1 MVNHAEREIKV
12 ICHFAV
18 IHEPFNRGSNSLRRA
33 QLRAGHEAGG
43 RARRLSRAP
52 YFVRAC

>member
-18 IHEPFNRGSNSLRRA
+18 IHEPYNHGFDSLRRA
-33 QLRAGHEAGG
+33 QLRAGHDAGG
-43 RARRLSRAP
+43 RARLLPRAP

>member
-18 IHEPFNRGSNSLRRA
+18 IHEPYNRGSNSLRRA

-52 YFVRAC
+52 YFVRAF